1 MCRVIEQSQARRLSV
16 TSKIGRRLVG
26 ARWLNAFKAGW
37 RHGRHDDDNLRTYSV
52 WTRASAYRLG
62 LRLGRLAGDRTLH
75 HQ

>member
-1 MCRVIEQSQARRLSV
+1 M
-16 TSKIGRRLVG
+16 
-26 ARWLNAFKAGW
+26 LNAFKAGW

-62 LRLGRLAGDRTLH
+62 LRLGRLAGNRTPH